1 MTVAARRPVG
11 PVLVHARRLQRSVAM
26 QLRKLVLC
34 LPVLLIG
41 AAPVRAAPGDAIGSA
56 VTIVNLVTGEINNDQ
71 RKLVSGDDVHQQE
84 LIEADKDGRGELVL
98 HDDTRLALGPG
109 ARLLLDRFVY
119 NPDISGGAIVLQ
131 LTRGAF
137 RFITGV
143 AAKPAY
149 VIRVPTASITVR
161 GTVFDVYVQPDNV
174 SWLLLIE
181 GAVEVCTEN
190 GKCLVHD
197 EVGKLIRIGP
207 DQVDKPTKWAAIPQ
221 KRDISFD
228 SAFPFIIEAPEIDHT
243 HHLTRDEVELG
254 TDKPDKPEK
263 PKDNG
268 DKADNNDD
276 HPHKAHPKRQKEVEY
291 RQRRKRFTEGKK
303 DSEPFIPQSIGIGI
317 GGGFGGGHHH
327 GGGGGGGDK

>member
-1 MTVAARRPVG
+1 MQS
-11 PVLVHARRLQRSVAM
+11 RRLACRLA
-26 QLRKLVLC
+26 LC
-34 LPVLLIG
+34 LPALLLG
-41 AAPVRAAPGDAIGSA
+41 VGTARAASGDAIGSA
-56 VTIVNLVTGEINNDQ
+56 VTIVNLVTAEINSDH

-149 VIRVPTASITVR
+149 VVRVPNASITVR
-161 GTVFDVYVQPDNV
+161 GTVFDVYVQPDGV

-181 GAVEVCTEN
+181 GGVEVCTEN

-207 DQVDKPTKWAAIPQ
+207 DQVDKPAKWAAIPQ

-228 SAFPFIIEAPEIDHT
+228 SAFPFIIDAPEIDHT

-254 TDKPDKPEK
+254 TDKPDKPDK

-268 DKADNNDD
+268 DKADNGDD
-276 HPHKAHPKRQKEVEY
+276 HPRKPKAHSKRQKEVEY
-291 RQRRKRFTEGKK
+291 RQRRKRYSESK
-303 DSEPFIPQSIGIGI
+303 DKGPFIPQGISIGI
-317 GGGFGGGHHH
+317 GGGFGGGHH
-327 GGGGGGGDK
+327 GGSEGGRGYSPGR

>member
-1 MTVAARRPVG
+1 MLLRR
-11 PVLVHARRLQRSVAM
+11 
-26 QLRKLVLC
+26 LVLC
-34 LPVLLIG
+34 LPALLIVG
-41 AAPVRAAPGDAIGSA
+41 GSVRAAPGDAIGSA
-56 VTIVNLVTGEINNDQ
+56 VTIVNLVTAEINNDHH
-71 RKLVSGDDVHQQE
+71 KLASGDDVHQQE

-98 HDDTRLALGPG
+98 RDDTRLALGPG

-197 EVGKLIRIGP
+197 EVGKLIRIGA
-207 DQVDKPTKWAAIPQ
+207 DQVDKPAKWASIPQ

-228 SAFPFIIEAPEIDHT
+228 SAFPFIITAPEIDHT

-254 TDKPDKPEK
+254 TDTPEKPDKPDKPDK
-263 PKDNG
+263 PKHDAG
-268 DKADNNDD
+268 DDD
-276 HPHKAHPKRQKEVEY
+276 GGKN
-291 RQRRKRFTEGKK
+291 TEGQHLHRVKPLKK
-303 DSEPFIPQSIGIGI
+303 WREAEEHKRRRRSTASEEHSSPGMPFSIGIGI
-317 GGGFGGGHHH
+317 GGGFGGGHH
-327 GGGGGGGDK
+327 GGGSTPSGHGDTPR

>member
-1 MTVAARRPVG
+1 M
-11 PVLVHARRLQRSVAM
+11 S
-26 QLRKLVLC
+26 LRKLLLC

-41 AAPVRAAPGDAIGSA
+41 AAPLRAAPDNAIGSA
-56 VTIVNLVTGEINNDQ
+56 VTIVNLVTGELNNAQ

-84 LIEADKDGRGELVL
+84 LIEADKDGHGELVL

-149 VIRVPTASITVR
+149 VIKVPTASITVR
-161 GTVFDVYVQPDNV
+161 GTAFDVYVQPDNV

-197 EVGKLIRIGP
+197 QVGKLIRIGP
-207 DQVDKPTKWAAIPQ
+207 DQVDKPAKWAAQ

-228 SAFPFIIEAPEIDHT
+228 SAFPFIITAPEIDHT
-243 HHLTRDEVELG
+243 RHLTRDEVELG
-254 TDKPDKPEK
+254 TDVPDKPYKPEKPDKP
-263 PKDNG
+263 KDTD
-268 DKADNNDD
+268 DKADNGDS
-276 HPHKAHPKRQKEVEY
+276 PRKPKAHPKREREVEY
-291 RQRRKRFTEGKK
+291 RQQRRKRYTEGKK
-303 DSEPFIPQSIGIGI
+303 DSEPFIPQSVTIGI
-317 GGGFGGGHHH
+317 GGGFGGGHR
-327 GGGGGGGDK
+327 GGGGGGHSPGGGYGDR

>member
-1 MTVAARRPVG
+1 MLLRR
-11 PVLVHARRLQRSVAM
+11 
-26 QLRKLVLC
+26 LVLC
-34 LPVLLIG
+34 LPALLIVG
-41 AAPVRAAPGDAIGSA
+41 GPVRAAPGDAIGSA
-56 VTIVNLVTGEINNDQ
+56 VTIVNLVTAEINNDHH
-71 RKLVSGDDVHQQE
+71 KLASGDDVHQQE
-84 LIEADKDGRGELVL
+84 LIEAAKDGRGELVL

-149 VIRVPTASITVR
+149 VVRVPNASITVR

-207 DQVDKPTKWAAIPQ
+207 DQVDKPAKWASIPQ

-228 SAFPFIIEAPEIDHT
+228 SAFPFIITAPEIDHT

-254 TDKPDKPEK
+254 TDVPDKPYKPEKPDKPKDTGDSPRK
-263 PKDNG
+263 P
-268 DKADNNDD
+268 
-276 HPHKAHPKRQKEVEY
+276 KAHPKRQREVEY
-291 RQRRKRFTEGKK
+291 RQQRRKRYSEGKK
-303 DSEPFIPQSIGIGI
+303 DSEPFIPQNIGIGI
-317 GGGFGGGHHH
+317 GGGMGGGHR
-327 GGGGGGGDK
+327 GGGDGGHGYAR